1 MSVPGVAVSGAEPWR
16 PAKAGH
22 LSAVAGRNPGGRLKP
37 VTRRHTP
44 SMDWNAKRAWAAAEH
59 GARSAQPPV
68 EGERED
74 FRLAAIAGASWAE
87 GLAAL
92 MLGERT
98 DGEGL
103 LRRAADEYRVS
114 WAAAPAASWGRPIAA
129 MRCRLMAGD
138 DAGLELD
145 AAATLSEGSEAA
157 TGSIAGYATAL
168 ALLSLR
174 RDCEALPVARGLQGR
189 DDFVPSVADALTALA
204 SGDGPR
210 YAAASAAVIRSF
222 EERVA
227 FLEDTAVADTVLV
240 LDALAAARGLSV
252 LHAPSALLP
261 AVRV

>member
-1 MSVPGVAVSGAEPWR
+1 
-16 PAKAGH
+16 
-22 LSAVAGRNPGGRLKP
+22 
-37 VTRRHTP
+37 
-44 SMDWNAKRAWAAAEH
+44 MDWNAKRAWAAAEH